1 MVNVFDRMMEE
12 VLSVGECSGDG
23 GGKNRGESV
32 SGLICFV
39 VCSQR
44 TVRCVARLKP
54 IPDGRFAS
62 QDDRECLPYVY
73 DFTGVS

>member
-1 MVNVFDRMMEE
+1 MCYRWVNVPGMEA
-12 VLSVGECSGDG
+12 GRIG
-23 GGKNRGESV
+23 GESV

-62 QDDRECLPYVY
+62 QDDRECLPYFY
-73 DFTGVS
+73 DFTGVL

>member
-1 MVNVFDRMMEE
+1 MTEE
-12 VLSVGECSGDG
+12 VLSVSECSGDG
-23 GGKNRGESV
+23 GGKDGGKSL
-32 SGLICFV
+32 SGLICLV

-44 TVRCVARLKP
+44 AVGCVARLKP